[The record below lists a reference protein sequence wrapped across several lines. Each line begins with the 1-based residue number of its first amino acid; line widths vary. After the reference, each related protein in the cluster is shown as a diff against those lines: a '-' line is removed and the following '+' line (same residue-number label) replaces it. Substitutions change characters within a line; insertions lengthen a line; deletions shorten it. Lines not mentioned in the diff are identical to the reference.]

1 MQKFLIFFLILA
13 SIVPIFYINKWLQ
26 RMIIPRKSFVRLLL
40 YLLVMLELLFIY
52 TFLFVTLVSKLF
64 PLSGI

>member
-40 YLLVMLELLFIY
+40 YFLVMLELLFIY